1 MVGLRARPVR
11 AVLRLLRRRQQQ
23 QLHTAGHQ
31 RRDRDRGAGADGV
44 RTRRA
49 AGVPAGTEAE
59 ARSEASDS
67 APGDDRTAS
76 GPARAAG
83 AHRARRALRSG
94 GLPAAGAV
102 ALLVAGCVACAWV
115 EAAPLVPADGGR
127 ADGGSL
133 GSVFLVLL
141 VLAFAAYLV
150 GLLALRR
157 APVALRAVVV
167 AAFVI
172 QLIPLAGPLLVS
184 TDAWTY
190 WEYGRIAAVHD
201 GNPYVDTPN
210 GFPADPAY
218 EKAGADW
225 RDTTSV
231 YGPAFTLLSE
241 TVAVVA
247 GTSAAAAAWIFK
259 VLAALGMLAC
269 TVLAARLARDK
280 PLAAALV
287 GWNPL
292 FAIHFAGGGHNDSIL
307 IAASMAALA
316 LAAVGRRQAAGAAW
330 AFAILVKWVPLVFF
344 GLRAVAARAANRKV
358 GHAGFAITAAVI
370 LAFATWRYGLDW
382 LRSVGPLTRNAE
394 EQSSYALPHRLEQ
407 LGLPHGLTLALA
419 VGTLTIGLLWLAR
432 EAGRGRVRLGLA
444 GCLLLAT
451 TPWLTPWYAIW
462 AVPLAAAE
470 DDRRAQLVA
479 LGFCAYLL
487 PQGIPL

>member
-1 MVGLRARPVR
+1 V
-11 AVLRLLRRRQQQ
+11 
-23 QLHTAGHQ
+23 
-31 RRDRDRGAGADGV
+31 
-44 RTRRA
+44 
-49 AGVPAGTEAE
+49 
-59 ARSEASDS
+59 
-67 APGDDRTAS
+67 
-76 GPARAAG
+76 
-83 AHRARRALRSG
+83 
-94 GLPAAGAV
+94 V
-102 ALLVAGCVACAWV
+102 ALLVAGCVACAWI
-115 EAAPLVPADGGR
+115 EGAPLVPADGGR

-133 GSVFLVLL
+133 GSIFLGLL
-141 VLAFAAYLV
+141 VLAFAAYLA

-157 APVALRAVVV
+157 APVALRAVLV
-167 AAFVI
+167 AACVI

-190 WEYGRIAAVHD
+190 WEYGRIAAVHE
-201 GNPYVDTPN
+201 GNPYVDRPDA
-210 GFPADPAY
+210 FPDDPAFD
-218 EKAGADW
+218 KAGADW

-241 TVAVVA
+241 AVAVVA
-247 GTSAAAAAWIFK
+247 GSSAAAAAWIFK

-269 TVLAARLARDK
+269 TFLAARLARDK
-280 PLAAALV
+280 PYAAALV

-307 IAASMAALA
+307 IAASMAAIA

-330 AFAILVKWVPLVFF
+330 AFAILVKWVPLIFF
-344 GLRAVAARAANRKV
+344 GLRAVAARATKRKV
-358 GHAGFAITAAVI
+358 GHAGFAITAVAI
-370 LAFATWRYGLDW
+370 LALATWRYGFDW
-382 LRSVGPLTRNAE
+382 VRSAGPLARNAN

-407 LGLPHGLTLALA
+407 LGLSHDVTLVLAVAALA
-419 VGTLTIGLLWLAR
+419 AGLAWLGR
-432 EAGRGRVRLGLA
+432 EARHGRVRLGLA

-487 PQGIPL
+487 PQAIPL